1 MAIRVNV
8 RRLAAID
15 MYGSAGAP
23 WRRWVILVEFLAG
36 VAGTAVIAVLL
47 LRTGGGGLVTAVPA
61 AWLFGLA
68 ANYVPLAAHAVS
80 LIRPGALDD
89 ELAGVDVAATLR
101 HYTVAQFWVL
111 VPFLF
116 VALAGR
122 QRRTA
127 RR

>member
-1 MAIRVNV
+1 VNV
-8 RRLAAID
+8 RRLAAVD

-23 WRRWVILVEFLAG
+23 WRKWVILAEFLTG
-36 VAGTAVIAVLL
+36 VAGTVVIAVLL
-47 LRTGGGGLVTAVPA
+47 LRAGNGPAATVPA
-61 AWLFGLA
+61 VWLFGLA
-68 ANYVPLAAHAVS
+68 ANYVPLAAHALS
-80 LIRPGALDD
+80 LIRPGALDA
-89 ELAGVDVAATLR
+89 ELAGVDITASLR

-116 VALAGR
+116 VVLAAR